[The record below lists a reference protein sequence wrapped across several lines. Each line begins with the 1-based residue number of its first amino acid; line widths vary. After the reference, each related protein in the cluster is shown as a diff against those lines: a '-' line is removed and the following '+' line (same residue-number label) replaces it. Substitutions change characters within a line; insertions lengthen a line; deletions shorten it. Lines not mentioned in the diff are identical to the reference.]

1 MGSAATRP
9 RDDKGRF
16 LAGPPVD
23 REAARADYEAGELT
37 LPQIARK
44 HRTSLSSLHRL
55 QVAGG
60 WAPRAPH
67 RVDPNDL
74 VMRMLN
80 VLSTQL
86 GSLEKAAMGDKNVAA
101 EAAVLGKLATTLDR
115 LIEMKRAEA
124 KRQPR
129 AQSSEMAALREKI
142 AERIAELN
150 ED

>member
-9 RDDKGRF
+9 RDEKGRF

-23 REAARADYEAGELT
+23 LDAARADYEAGGLK
-37 LPQIARK
+37 LPEIAEKYRI
-44 HRTSLSSLHRL
+44 SQSALHRL
-55 QVAGG
+55 TVAGR
-60 WAPRAPH
+60 WVPRAPR

-74 VMRMLN
+74 VMRMLD
-80 VLSTQL
+80 VLGTQL
-86 GSLEKAAMGDKNVAA
+86 GILEKADMKDKNVAA
-101 EAAVLGKLATTLDR
+101 EAAVLGRLATTLDK

-129 AQSSEMAALREKI
+129 AQSNEMAALREKI

-150 ED
+150 AD